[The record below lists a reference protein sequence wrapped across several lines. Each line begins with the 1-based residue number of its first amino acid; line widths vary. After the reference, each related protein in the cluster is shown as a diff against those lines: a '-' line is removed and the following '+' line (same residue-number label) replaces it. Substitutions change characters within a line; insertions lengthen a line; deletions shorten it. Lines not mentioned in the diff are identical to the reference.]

1 VTGPHRNRV
10 TPTGEIVAI
19 PLRGGWTGN
28 RGNLHRGAD
37 IVRQWANPHWLIC
50 TLEWKGIRREQ
61 WVPGRLTWLF
71 FQDEAVAFAAG
82 HRPCALCRREAY
94 NTFRA
99 AWGDGGAAT
108 LPLHGEID
116 GTLHAER
123 LVAGTRSRRTHRVDF
138 AQLPDGAFVLLDG
151 VPALVYGGSLV
162 AWSVDGYGE
171 ARRRPRRGEAEVLT
185 PPSTVAVL
193 GAGYPVQIDAAVGA
207 GVLGRGG

>member
-1 VTGPHRNRV
+1 VSESQRNRV
-10 TPTGEIVAI
+10 TPTGEIVGI
-19 PLRGGWTGN
+19 PLRGAWTGN
-28 RGNLHRGAD
+28 RGNLHRGTD

-71 FQDEAVAFAAG
+71 FHDEAVAFAAG
-82 HRPCALCRREAY
+82 HRPCALCRRGAY
-94 NTFRA
+94 NAFRA
-99 AWGDGGAAT
+99 AWGAGGSGS

-116 GTLHAER
+116 RTLHAER
-123 LVAGTRSRRTHRVDF
+123 LLAGTRRRRTHSADF
-138 AQLPDGAFVLLDG
+138 AQLPDGAFVVDDG
-151 VPALVYGGSLV
+151 VPALVYGRSLV

-193 GAGYPVQIDAAVGA
+193 RAGYPVQVSVAD
-207 GVLGRGG
+207 GG